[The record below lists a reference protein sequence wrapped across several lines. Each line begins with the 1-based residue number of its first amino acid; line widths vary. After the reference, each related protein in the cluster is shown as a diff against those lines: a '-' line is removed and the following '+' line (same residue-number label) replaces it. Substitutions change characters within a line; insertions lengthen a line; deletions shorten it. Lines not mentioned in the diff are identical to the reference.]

1 MIATTICLRKQ
12 VMNYT
17 FYCSA
22 AIANEYIHSFLNSGS
37 EILVVVRCLLR
48 VIVRLLLVSSNFSV
62 VVHLLRT
69 IISGLV
75 ASIFRSAV
83 LRDMKH

>member
-12 VMNYT
+12 VLDHV

-22 AIANEYIHSFLNSGS
+22 AIANECIYSFLNSGS

-48 VIVRLLLVSSNFSV
+48 VIV
-62 VVHLLRT
+62 
-69 IISGLV
+69 
-75 ASIFRSAV
+75 
-83 LRDMKH
+83 